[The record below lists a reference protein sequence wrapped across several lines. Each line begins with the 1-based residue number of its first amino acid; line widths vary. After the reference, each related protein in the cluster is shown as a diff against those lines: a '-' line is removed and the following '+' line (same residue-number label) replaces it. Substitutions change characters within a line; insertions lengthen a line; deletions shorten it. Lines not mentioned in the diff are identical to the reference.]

1 MNNTK
6 RVWGYFV
13 VILIALSAVIVAS
26 IITDK
31 YAIKNV
37 ETISA
42 EIDFTIPKM
51 EIEEETD
58 AETSETEEPSAYEA
72 DYLYEEI
79 TMYSTTSLNIRKG
92 AGIEYEIYK
101 TVPVNTALT
110 ILYYD
115 EGHAWEVVGI
125 DGQNYFVSSE
135 YLSFEQVVVE
145 EPVKYYGI
153 WTGAY
158 WHFTPEE
165 IDNQWKGMKKSKP
178 ILEIGT
184 TRAWQKYLYEKLKSV
199 GAEWFYKYAVAQA
212 MQESGFN
219 PLNQIGND
227 SVPDKG
233 LFSFRIWYWNSAYG
247 DIYDYHANINAYVA
261 RILPFLNDK
270 SEQGIYRAISQHYQ
284 PDGTIHMDYV
294 NYVLGR
300 LNELWEM
307 E

>member
-1 MNNTK
+1 MNKNK
-6 RVWGYFV
+6 RVWGYLI
-13 VILIALSAVIVAS
+13 VILIALSSVIVAS

-31 YAIKNV
+31 YATKNV

-42 EIDFTIPKM
+42 EVDFTIPKM
-51 EIEEETD
+51 ENEEETD
-58 AETSETEEPSAYEA
+58 AETEEPSVYEA

-115 EGHAWEVVGI
+115 EGHAWEVVRI
-125 DGQNYFVSSE
+125 DNDNFFVSSD
-135 YLSFEQVVVE
+135 YLSFEPVVVKDQI
-145 EPVKYYGI
+145 KYYGI

-184 TRAWQKYLYEKLKSV
+184 TRAWQKYLYERLKSIN
-199 GAEWFYKYAVAQA
+199 AEWFYKYAVAQA

-233 LFSFRIWYWNSAYG
+233 LFSFRIWYWDNSYG
-247 DIYDYHANINAYVA
+247 DIYNYHANINAYVA
-261 RILPFLNDK
+261 RILPFLNDR